1 MLFELWGATEPPRLL
16 LPERP
21 IGYLLLL
28 AYALLFLLIFYQQR
42 RQIWRLSRRQWA
54 LTGGLVLAAL
64 LLSRLLPISLLFES
78 QLPLPGTARNPTT
91 TFTPFGAFPFL
102 LAGALLNPAAALV
115 VGLASGLGRALWGS
129 YQITDLFHFGL
140 AAYLAALAMQQRY
153 DSRLFTVLRQPY
165 ISGPLALT
173 AVTALTVPAILI
185 YTSPT
190 IGNLVALDAAFSQ
203 AVVHLLPLALEGLL
217 GGLLVMLIFTGI
229 PQLKPAPRSLITP
242 PHRRSLR
249 LRAMTLFSAF
259 AIALTILMTVVVIT
273 RSLSVA
279 TDLVI
284 RQMEHDGLAA
294 AVQIPD
300 FRDHRTHLLVE
311 YSQDPALLSSDRENQ
326 QATLRQIHRTGNY
339 FRRVMLVTDSQTVAA
354 VYPPEPE
361 QTVEPSPLEG
371 ALIRVALADGQTQIS
386 YAHPSATEQ
395 FFLSIIVPIF
405 DADGQPQAALLGQ
418 IPAVAVQDLAR
429 PLQGTLGRGTGFIVD
444 DGGNIIAHPD
454 PSRLLTSWTPPQ
466 ADLRPLSTPQDD
478 QTLGWVHESR
488 SSETNA
494 RELVYHLPGAALS
507 EQHPW
512 TVVITVPY
520 EVTLG
525 IAFQIGGQLVVALFI
540 ALLLLGVSLVIMVQ
554 GITGPLS
561 ELVEATESIAG
572 GRLTTTI
579 TVHGEDEVAQLSRSF
594 RQMQQS
600 LRQRLEELSLLLSV
614 SQAVSTSM
622 DLNQGMPVILQSA
635 LRGTGAAGVSVA
647 VLNPNAR
654 QPLTFSEGPLA
665 STMSGYDRRVMA
677 LLRRHETL
685 VLRSPN
691 QVQASLGL
699 TEKDSFP
706 IKALIAIPLYSNE
719 RFQGVFWLGYRQA
732 HQFDQTELDLLQT
745 LAGQISI
752 LVENSRLYV
761 TAESGRRRL
770 AAVLASTADAVI
782 VTDPTEHILLINPAM
797 EQAFDLNTTA
807 VVGRKVKDVITD
819 KRLVDILS
827 SKNDRI
833 RHLELNTRQG
843 RTLYASAST
852 VANNQ
857 GQAMG
862 RVAVLHDITMLKEV
876 DKMKSDFV
884 STVSHDLRSPLTY
897 MRGYATM
904 LPDAGALNEKQREY
918 VDKILSGIDQ
928 MSTLVKDLL
937 DIGRLEAGVELALS
951 KFPVRSMLAGVV
963 DEMRHPAQEKG
974 LALSLAAASDLPLVE
989 GDQTLIRQA
998 VRNLVSNTMKY
1009 APNSGEVIVSAVLE
1023 GNEIVISVQDQGPG
1037 IARRD
1042 QVRLFEKFYRVK
1054 DRHNT
1059 AVKGTGLGLSIVR
1072 TIAERHGGRAWCQ
1085 SEPGKGSTFSFS
1097 LPINQV

>member
-21 IGYLLLL
+21 IGYLFLL

-42 RQIWRLSRRQWA
+42 RKLWQLSRQQWA
-54 LTGGLVLAAL
+54 LTGGLVLGAL

-91 TFTPFGAFPFL
+91 TFIPFGAFPFL
-102 LAGALLNPAAALV
+102 VAGALLNPAVALV
-115 VGLASGLGRALWGS
+115 VGLASGLGRALWDS
-129 YQITDLFHFGL
+129 HQLTDIFHFGL
-140 AAYLAALAMQQRY
+140 AAYLAALALQQRY
-153 DSRLFTVLRQPY
+153 DSRLYAILRQPT
-165 ISGPLALT
+165 INGPLALA
-173 AVTALTVPAILI
+173 AVAPLTVPAILI
-185 YTSPT
+185 YTSPN
-190 IGNLVALDAAFSQ
+190 IRYLVALDAAFSQ
-203 AVVHLLPLALEGLL
+203 AVVNLLPLALEGLL
-217 GGLLVMLIFTGI
+217 GGLLVTLVFIGV
-229 PQLKPAPRSLITP
+229 PQLKPVPRSLVIP

-249 LRAMTLFSAF
+249 LRALTIFSAF
-259 AIALTILMTVVVIT
+259 AIVLTILMTVVVIT

-300 FRDHRTHLLVE
+300 FRDHRTHILAE
-311 YSQDPALLSSDRENQ
+311 YGQDPVLLSVDGDAQ
-326 QATLRQIHRTGNY
+326 QAMLRQIHRTGNY

-354 VYPPEPE
+354 VYPPEPD
-361 QTVEPSPLEG
+361 QPVMPSPLEG

-386 YAHPSATEQ
+386 YAHPSETER

-405 DADGQPQAALLGQ
+405 DADGQPQAALVGQ

-444 DGGNIIAHPD
+444 DGDYIIAHPD

-466 ADLRPLSTPQDD
+466 VDLRPLSTPQDG

-494 RELVYHLPGAALS
+494 RELVYYLPGAAVA
-507 EQHPW
+507 EEHPW

-540 ALLLLGVSLVIMVQ
+540 ALLLLGVSLIVMVQ

-561 ELVEATESIAG
+561 ELVKATESIAG
-572 GRLTTTI
+572 GSLNTTI

-600 LRQRLEELSLLLSV
+600 LRQRLDELALLLSV

-622 DLNQGMPVILQSA
+622 ELSQGMPVILQSA

-654 QPLTFSEGPLA
+654 QPLTFGEGPLA
-665 STMSGYDRRVMA
+665 ATMSSYDRRVMT
-677 LLRRHETL
+677 LLRRHDTL

-691 QVQASLGL
+691 QVQASLGQ

-732 HQFDQTELDLLQT
+732 HQFDQTELNLLQT
-745 LAGQISI
+745 FAGQISI
-752 LVENSRLYV
+752 LVENSRLYN
-761 TAESGRRRL
+761 TAEGGRRRL

-782 VTDPTEHILLINPAM
+782 VTDPTERILLINRAM
-797 EQAFDLNTTA
+797 EQAFDLNTTE
-807 VVGRKVKDVITD
+807 VVGRKVVDVIVD
-819 KRLVDILS
+819 KRLVDILT
-827 SKNDRI
+827 SKGDRI
-833 RHLELNTRQG
+833 RDLEFNTNQG
-843 RTLYASAST
+843 RTLYARVST
-852 VANNQ
+852 VSSGQ
-857 GQAMG
+857 GQVQG

-876 DKMKSDFV
+876 DKMKSEFV
-884 STVSHDLRSPLTY
+884 HTVSHDLRSPLTY

-904 LPDAGALNEKQREY
+904 LPDAGGLSDKQREY
-918 VDKILSGIDQ
+918 VDKILAGIDQ
-928 MSTLVKDLL
+928 MSALVKDLL
-937 DIGRLEAGVELALS
+937 DLGRLEAGVELALS
-951 KFPVRSMLAGVV
+951 KFPVRSLLAGVV
-963 DEMRHPAQEKG
+963 DEMRHPAQEAG
-974 LALSLAAASDLPLVE
+974 LTLSLAVPTDLPLVQ

-998 VRNLVSNTMKY
+998 VRNLVNNTMKY
-1009 APNSGEVIVSAVLE
+1009 APNSGKVVVSAALE
-1023 GNEIVISVQDQGPG
+1023 GSEIIFSVQDQGPG
-1037 IARRD
+1037 IARHD
-1042 QVRLFEKFYRVK
+1042 QARLFEKFYRVK
-1054 DRHNT
+1054 DRQNS
-1059 AVKGTGLGLSIVR
+1059 AIKGTGLGLSIVR
-1072 TIAERHGGRAWCQ
+1072 TIAERHGGRAWCL

-1097 LPINQV
+1097 LPTNRA